1 MSLARVLAV
10 IRFELRRT
18 ATPPRLALWAMLALF
33 PVAIVTLLVGFGSP
47 PEQWDGWTG
56 LLFALIPLI
65 VCPLSLLLWATPIV
79 NSELEG
85 NTWPYLAVR
94 PHGRTSVLLGKYVTA
109 ITWTALAGW
118 TGLTASLL
126 IIQPE
131 RGFHNWLVLMMLVLL
146 SSIAYGAVFTFLGV
160 LVHKRPIVTAVAYAL
175 ILEFAAGWVPAV
187 INQLTV
193 RLRLQS
199 LLFAWADWSSP
210 PHPEAL
216 NIFTTPGP
224 ATRHVLILLV
234 ASGVLIA
241 AAVWLLRHKTL
252 VTGSDT

>member
-1 MSLARVLAV
+1 MNLARILAV

-18 ATPPRLALWAMLALF
+18 ATPPRLALWAVLALF
-33 PVAIVTLLVGFGSP
+33 PVAIVTLLVGFSAP
-47 PEQWDGWTG
+47 IEHRDTWTG
-56 LLFALIPLI
+56 LLLALIPLI

-109 ITWTALAGW
+109 ITWTSLAGW
-118 TGLTASLL
+118 TGLTIAFF

-131 RGFHNWLVLMMLVLL
+131 RGFHNWLVLATLVLL
-146 SSIAYGAVFTFLGV
+146 ASIAYGAVFTFLGV
-160 LVHKRPIVTAVAYAL
+160 LVHRRPIVTAVAYAL

-187 INQLTV
+187 VNQLTV

-210 PHPEAL
+210 PPPEAL

-224 ATRHVLILLV
+224 AMQHVVILLV
-234 ASGVLIA
+234 ASVVLMA
-241 AAVWLLRHKTL
+241 ASVWLLRQKAL
-252 VTGSDT
+252 VAGSDA